1 MTKDEIQRKI
11 AHAKGRR
18 ALPDAVLAGNAWPK
32 DYDGIVS
39 RMDGSRV
46 NFQKWR
52 AEVHEAEDRTI
63 AELTAM
69 LEQADG

>member
-1 MTKDEIQRKI
+1 MTKDQIRTKI

-18 ALPDAVLAGNAWPK
+18 SLPDAVLAGNSWPK
-32 DYDGIVS
+32 DYDGVVA
-39 RMDGSRV
+39 RMDGSKV
-46 NFQKWR
+46 NFQAWR
-52 AEVHEAEDRTI
+52 AEVHAEEDRII